1 LATRKHGRML
11 VPKGS
16 VNTKRSL
23 SAVSLFSGC
32 GGFCDGIEV
41 AGFDVRAS
49 VEVDKFA
56 VETYRFNFPKTP
68 LIHGDVSDF
77 LSKPRDGTIEKYRLQ
92 GIDLVFGGPP
102 CQGYSQIGTRNL
114 HDVRNVLYKE
124 FSRIV
129 NTLRPKLF
137 LMENVPN
144 LLLMNKGQFRKEILR
159 EFVRIGY
166 SSATFVK
173 VTAADFGVAQVRQRV
188 VFLGTRD
195 EDEISVD
202 LRQAFEAA
210 LQKSRVLRHFTVDE
224 ALSDLP
230 DDVAPS
236 GNSLAYPISRTLS
249 ELQKMMRLD
258 FSKGAYTKA
267 LKNARGIGSL
277 PRMLYNHHTKEIRAK
292 RAHLISMLKP
302 GCKADSLPKNIWN
315 GARPE
320 KWRRLHPEA
329 PSYTILAQMHRDLSE
344 WVHPHLNR
352 WITVREA
359 ARLQSFH
366 DGFVF
371 QGSEW
376 QQLKQIGNAV
386 PPILALALGR
396 AARAVLTAFGQIKT
410 TRKRGVMN
418 QRRLSSI
425 SLAI

>member
-1 LATRKHGRML
+1 LQ
-11 VPKGS
+11 
-16 VNTKRSL
+16 KRILSGPGPL

-32 GGFCDGIEV
+32 GGFCDGIDV
-41 AGFDVRAS
+41 AGFDIRVS
-49 VEVDKFA
+49 VELDKYA
-56 VETYRFNFPKTP
+56 ADTYRFNFPKTP
-68 LIHGDVSDF
+68 LIRADVSDF
-77 LSKPRDGTIEKYRLQ
+77 LSKPRDRAISRYRLQ
-92 GIDLVFGGPP
+92 SVDLVFGGPP

-114 HDVRNVLYKE
+114 LDVRNTLYKE
-124 FSRIV
+124 FARVV
-129 NTLRPKLF
+129 NRLRPKLF

-144 LLLMNKGQFRKEILR
+144 LLLMNKGQFKEAILS
-159 EFVRIGY
+159 EFARIGY
-166 SSATFVK
+166 SNATFVK

-195 EDEISVD
+195 EDEVSVD
-202 LRQAFEAA
+202 LRQAFEGA
-210 LQKSRVLRHFTVDE
+210 LERYRVSRYFTVDE

-230 DDVAPS
+230 NLVAHN
-236 GNSLAYPISRTLS
+236 GQHLAYPATRKVS

-258 FSKGAYTKA
+258 YSKGAYTKSV
-267 LKNARGIGSL
+267 KRSRGIGSL

-292 RAHLISMLKP
+292 RARLISMLKP

-320 KWRRLHPEA
+320 KWRRLHPDA

-386 PPILALALGR
+386 PPVLALALGR
-396 AARAVLTAFGQIKT
+396 AAISVLKT
-410 TRKRGVMN
+410 TRRARTGRKH
-418 QRRLSSI
+418 
-425 SLAI
+425 